1 MSETNVI
8 SVMHPENQKDRANV
22 FETDMASILARVDSI
37 DPIAYARTRNFIDGA
52 VTRLSPYISRGVI
65 STRFVMDRL
74 YSRGYKAYQMEKL
87 LQELAWRDYFQRI
100 GQERP
105 DLTER
110 ELRNPQQD
118 VAHFMIPKALLDAAT
133 GIEAVDASI
142 RGLYET
148 GYMHNHFRMYTA
160 SIACNIGKSHWAM
173 PARWMYHHL
182 LDADFASNACS
193 WQWVCAAFSSKRY
206 FANQE
211 NINRYGRTEQKG
223 TFLDK
228 DYDEIMTMGIP
239 DIMKEKSVFEA
250 ATELPET
257 HVPELDPNL
266 PVHLYNAYNLDP
278 VWRSEDAANR
288 VLLLEPSHFERHPMS
303 SKTIRFILALSE
315 NIPGVTVFTGEFED
329 LRNAYPK
336 TAFVHR
342 EHPLFRHYTGTR
354 DEREWMFPS
363 VSGWHNSFFAFWKRC
378 ERLLPR

>member
-1 MSETNVI
+1 MHERSK
-8 SVMHPENQKDRANV
+8 SVRGEG
-22 FETDMASILARVDSI
+22 FETDMASILDRVESI
-37 DPIAYARTRNFIDGA
+37 DPIAYGRTRNFIDGA

-74 YSRGYKAYQMEKL
+74 YARGYKAYQMEKL

-118 VAHFMIPKALLDAAT
+118 VDHYKIPKAVLEADT

-160 SIACNIGKSHWAM
+160 SIVCNVGKSHWAM

-206 FANQE
+206 YANQE
-211 NINRYGRTEQKG
+211 NINRYGRTAQRR
-223 TFLDK
+223 TFLDQ
-228 DYDEIMTMGIP
+228 DYDGIMSMEIP
-239 DIMKEKSVFEA
+239 DALKETEDFAA
-250 ATELPET
+250 ATELPKT
-257 HVPELDPNL
+257 QVPDLDADL
-266 PVHLYNAYNLDP
+266 PILIYNAYNLDP
-278 VWRSEDAANR
+278 SWRSEELANR
-288 VLLLEPSHFERHPMS
+288 VLLLEPSHFERHSMS
-303 SKTIRFILALSE
+303 SKTIGFIMALSQ
-315 NIPGVTVFTGEFED
+315 NIPGIKVFTGEFEE
-329 LRNAYPK
+329 LRKANP
-336 TAFVHR
+336 TGVFVYR
-342 EHPLFRHYTGTR
+342 EHPLFRHYTGVG

>member
-1 MSETNVI
+1 
-8 SVMHPENQKDRANV
+8 MHESSKPVRAEG
-22 FETDMASILARVDSI
+22 FETDMASILDRVESI
-37 DPIAYARTRNFIDGA
+37 DPVAYGRTRNFIDGA

-74 YSRGYKAYQMEKL
+74 YARGYKAYQMEKL

-118 VAHFMIPKALLDAAT
+118 VDHYKIPKAVLEADT

-160 SIACNIGKSHWAM
+160 SIVCNVGKSHWAM

-206 FANQE
+206 YANQE
-211 NINRYGRTEQKG
+211 NINRYGRTEQRR
-223 TFLDK
+223 TFLDS
-228 DYDEIMTMGIP
+228 DYDGIMSMDMP
-239 DIMKEKSVFEA
+239 DALQETEDFA
-250 ATELPET
+250 GATELLKT
-257 HVPELDPNL
+257 TVPELDADL
-266 PVHLYNAYNLDP
+266 PILLYNAYNLDP
-278 VWRSEDAANR
+278 RWRSEEEVNR
-288 VLLLEPSHFERHPMS
+288 VLLLEPSHFAKYPMS
-303 SKTIRFILALSE
+303 SMTVEFILALSR
-315 NIPGVTVFTGEFED
+315 NIPGVKVHAGEFDE
-329 LRNAYPK
+329 LRKAYPDA
-336 TAFVHR
+336 AFIHR
-342 EHPLFRHYTGTR
+342 EHPLFRHYTGIR